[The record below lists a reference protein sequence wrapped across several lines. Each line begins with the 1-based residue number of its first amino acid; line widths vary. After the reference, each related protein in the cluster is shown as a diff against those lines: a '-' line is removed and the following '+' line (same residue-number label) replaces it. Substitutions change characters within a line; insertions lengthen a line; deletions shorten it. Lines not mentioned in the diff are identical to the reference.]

1 MKGFKFYCGVVA
13 LLVFSP
19 GILRS
24 QNDKNYRL
32 RAAKV
37 VKQMTLDEKISQMH
51 GTSNKK
57 DFRIVLGVERL
68 HIPDMPLCNGPA
80 GFGPAGKG
88 HEGRATALPAP
99 ISLAATWSRSAAC
112 LYGKIEGSESADY
125 GNILLEAPDV
135 NIARTPHNGRTFEG
149 FGEDP
154 FLSGTI
160 GAANIRGIQKE
171 GIMANVKHYAANN
184 QEKNRFDINE
194 SIDERTLR
202 EIYLPAFEMAVKEGH
217 VASVMAA
224 YNKVNGHHCTEN
236 DFLLNEVL
244 KREWHFKGF
253 VTSDFGAVHSTIPC
267 IKYGLDLELPD
278 DKYFGHALKEV
289 VKNGEVS
296 ESALNEKLIR
306 RFSTM
311 MKFGLWDKMPQRKA
325 IPAEDGKVA
334 KELSESGMVLLKNDK
349 NLLPLPKAH
358 IHSIALI
365 GPYSSKASTGGGGS
379 SLVDPILRISPEE
392 GIRQMAGN
400 EVKVYRYSGLDI
412 DSALAVSKRADA
424 VVLELGDNQSEGS
437 DHSISLGEA
446 QDNLASA
453 VLQTI
458 PDAIVVLK
466 TGGPVLMPWIKKCN
480 TLLEAWYPGEED
492 GLAVAEVLFGKA
504 YPGGKLPITFPE
516 SDGQTPMQTV
526 GQYPGI
532 EKEVK
537 YSEGLFVGYRWYDQN
552 KVKPLFPFGYGLSY
566 TNFRLSNIKIIR
578 KGKEAK
584 VFVRV
589 ENTGKRDGS
598 EVVQV
603 YVGLPA
609 AVKDAP
615 QQLKGFSK
623 VELKAGKSKVVTI
636 PLNGRAFSYWDVSCQ
651 GWRIP
656 SGRIKVAVG
665 TSSRNLVWSK
675 YIRM

>member
-1 MKGFKFYCGVVA
+1 MKGFKFYNLVA

-19 GILRS
+19 GILMS
-24 QNDKNYRL
+24 QKSVNYRI

-37 VKQMTLDEKISQMH
+37 VKQMTLEEKISQMH

-57 DFRIVLGVERL
+57 DFRIVLGVKRL
-68 HIPDMPLCNGPA
+68 HVPDMPLCNGPA

-88 HEGRATALPAP
+88 HEGPATALPAP

-160 GAANIRGIQKE
+160 GAANIKGIQEE
-171 GIMANVKHYAANN
+171 GVMANVKHYAANN

-194 SIDERTLR
+194 IIDERTLR
-202 EIYLPAFEMAVKEGH
+202 EIYLPAFEMAVKDGR

-224 YNKVNGHHCTEN
+224 YNKVNGYHCTEN
-236 DFLLNEVL
+236 NFLLNEVL
-244 KREWHFKGF
+244 KNEWHFKGF
-253 VTSDFGAVHSTIPC
+253 VTSDFGAVHSTVPC
-267 IKYGLDLELPD
+267 VKYGLDLELPD
-278 DKYFGHALKEV
+278 DKYFGGALKQAVEE
-289 VKNGEVS
+289 GEVS
-296 ESALNEKLIR
+296 ESELDEKLIR

-311 MKFGLWDKMPQRKA
+311 MRFGLWDKMPQRKA
-325 IPAEDGKVA
+325 IPVRNADYA
-334 KELSESGMVLLKNDK
+334 KRLSEGGMVLLKNDK
-349 NLLPLPKAH
+349 NLLPLPKAR

-365 GPYSSKASTGGGGS
+365 GPYSAKASTGGGGS
-379 SLVDPILRISPEE
+379 SHVEPILQISPEE
-392 GIRQMAGN
+392 GMQQFLG
-400 EVKVYRYSGLDI
+400 EKVKIYRYSGLDA
-412 DSALAVSKRADA
+412 DSAVEVARRADA

-437 DHSISLGEA
+437 DHSISLGDA
-446 QDNLASA
+446 QNNLASA

-458 PDAIVVLK
+458 PNTIVVLK
-466 TGGPVLMPWIKKCN
+466 TGGPVLMPWIEKCN
-480 TLLEAWYPGEED
+480 ALLEAWYPGEED
-492 GLAVAEVLFGKA
+492 GMAVAEVLFGKA
-504 YPGGKLPITFPE
+504 YPGGRLPVTFPE
-516 SDGQTPMQTV
+516 SDVQTPLQEV
-526 GQYPGI
+526 EQYPGI
-532 EKEVK
+532 GKEVK

-552 KVKPLFPFGYGLSY
+552 QVKPLFPFGYGLSY
-566 TNFRLSNIKIIR
+566 TDFKLSNMRIVR
-578 KGKEAK
+578 KRRTAK
-584 VFVRV
+584 VFVKV
-589 ENTGKRDGS
+589 QNIGKRDGS

-609 AVKDAP
+609 DVKDAP

-623 VELKAGKSKVVTI
+623 VELKAGESRMVTI
-636 PLNGRAFSYWDVSCQ
+636 PLNERAFSYWDVSCH

-656 SGRIKVAVG
+656 SGRIEVAVG

-675 YIRM
+675 SIRM